1 MSLPENG
8 ASGPASGVR
17 LVPLAHQW
25 IVGICSIVF
34 DIDVGQRVEHSVPA
48 GCLSPEEK
56 QDVAFHSF
64 PDSMSME
71 LHARTSIKDSTF
83 FFRIKRRGTPEA
95 AAAAEAAGARG
106 STGGSPPV
114 SAGVAGAG
122 EGAGGSELLH
132 DQARFLYGFV
142 FCRQRQDPSLR
153 RGGEQVSVVVLAE
166 HPLSA
171 ALVPLSAVAGHAYF
185 GAPGSAAPLQ
195 QVYDEVLRWP
205 PPVAGPQLQLP
216 VGFTALSARLPAWAT
231 LPAPSTTTAPEQYGA
246 NSLPYLHRGSS
257 SRSLGA
263 GGSSRRLAA
272 GAGGTED
279 GGGGGGGVSRASS
292 GYYGPLSP
300 AGSNPALAGLGS
312 PPMHGSGPGGL
323 PGWLSSAG
331 GSLVGPGAGAAGAAG
346 AGGSLGTGSP
356 VFMSAGGAG
365 AGAGGPS
372 PFSSGGG
379 QQQAIR
385 QLLAV
390 LPDGPL
396 DSGSGL
402 AQVGS
407 VQVGPPAV
415 QQLERRTSTSGA
427 AGAEAGAGAGEGG
440 QQPGTGSAATSP
452 LPRKANGD
460 ANGGSGGGGGG
471 VGASSLVSGSSVAVA
486 AGLAELSLN
495 AGLGLGLGLG
505 RGNSAG
511 SGQQGSGLG
520 AAGAGG
526 GGGGAA
532 SREGSLQHVAGLL
545 EGCAPAA
552 LPSPP
557 PSAARAEGGLQHQR
571 SRTSI
576 QVPSRAASQAGTTG
590 GYSTAGGYGT
600 AGGAGGHDD
609 LPPPPPPLLP
619 PGLGGGS
626 VGGGARMHTQGSDG
640 VGDDAVGPSN
650 GRGPQQQVFRRHS
663 HALAP
668 PAAGSNGEL
677 AGAGAAGGGAGGAAV
692 GPVHGA
698 FHEVDVYTPLCG
710 HLPRLWQL
718 WELAL
723 LGRPLLL
730 VAPTPGEASAGV
742 AALLALLAPLP
753 YSADFRPY
761 YCIHDSSFGRLAAG
775 ALPGPA
781 GEGRDVPT
789 LLGVTNLYFVRALPH
804 WPNVLSIGKREGA
817 AGAGGAAGAAPAGAG
832 ALAASVFS
840 ANAAVQALRQRTQGA
855 AVLLSG
861 HTEALW
867 SAYKPLCRA
876 DGGLLGRL
884 LRPAPGDVK
893 SKVARIAFVNSDNIR
908 RHFAEL
914 TSAFLSPFSR
924 YFEPGPDGRVP
935 GWNSEEFLFR
945 LRSAGAGAGAGA
957 DGLPQALLDRVGSA
971 SAAVEL
977 YARFTASLNFAAWF
991 AARRRHVAHL
1001 IRPPPGGAGGGGGGS
1016 GGAGGGEGGMAS
1028 WFSSAAKHLDEVKL
1042 IGLFFSTEQQL
1053 TEAQAEAAA
1062 PDAGEEAAATVSR
1075 LQRELLLLFF
1085 ESGMPEELQL
1095 TCISSPARA
1104 ALVGQL
1110 PGLSAA
1116 QADRL
1121 QQLVAVLQGG

>member
-1 MSLPENG
+1 MSSGENG
-8 ASGPASGVR
+8 ASGLVSGAR
-17 LVPLAHQW
+17 PVPPAHQW

-83 FFRIKRRGTPEA
+83 FFRIKRRGIPEA
-95 AAAAEAAGARG
+95 AAAATAGADRSAGGSEPAPAAAG
-106 STGGSPPV
+106 T
-114 SAGVAGAG
+114 G
-122 EGAGGSELLH
+122 EGVGSELLH

-153 RGGEQVSVVVLAE
+153 RGGEQISVVVLAE

-216 VGFTALSARLPAWAT
+216 VGFTALNARLPAWAT

-246 NSLPYLHRGSS
+246 NSLPHLHRGGST
-257 SRSLGA
+257 RSMGA
-263 GGSSRRLAA
+263 GGSARRLAA
-272 GAGGTED
+272 GATED
-279 GGGGGGGVSRASS
+279 GGVPGPGGSVSRASS
-292 GYYGPLSP
+292 GYGPLSP

-312 PPMHGSGPGGL
+312 PPMQGSGPGGL
-323 PGWLSSAG
+323 AGWLS
-331 GSLVGPGAGAAGAAG
+331 G
-346 AGGSLGTGSP
+346 AGGSGAGP
-356 VFMSAGGAG
+356 AGAGVGFMSAGGAG
-365 AGAGGPS
+365 AGAGAGGPGGPS
-372 PFSSGGG
+372 PFSSTSG
-379 QQQAIR
+379 QQQAIK
-385 QLLAV
+385 QLLSV
-390 LPDGPL
+390 LPDGPV
-396 DSGSGL
+396 D
-402 AQVGS
+402 AAVGGP

-427 AGAEAGAGAGEGG
+427 APAEGAGAGG
-440 QQPGTGSAATSP
+440 GSAAASP
-452 LPRKANGD
+452 LPRKGTANGD
-460 ANGGSGGGGGG
+460 ANGAGG
-471 VGASSLVSGSSVAVA
+471 VGASSLVSGSSLTAA
-486 AGLAELSLN
+486 AGLSELSLN

-505 RGNSAG
+505 LGRGASAG
-511 SGQQGSGLG
+511 SGASGSGQAGGLG
-520 AAGAGG
+520 AALAGG
-526 GGGGAA
+526 MT
-532 SREGSLQHVAGLL
+532 SREGSLQQVAGLL
-545 EGCAPAA
+545 EGCAPAT

-557 PSAARAEGGLQHQR
+557 PAGSRADGALQHQR
-571 SRTSI
+571 SRSSI
-576 QVPSRAASQAGTTG
+576 QVPSRAASMAGAGMYGNGGHEDLPPLPTG
-590 GYSTAGGYGT
+590 LGLAGGS
-600 AGGAGGHDD
+600 AGGARLHMQ
-609 LPPPPPPLLP
+609 
-619 PGLGGGS
+619 
-626 VGGGARMHTQGSDG
+626 VSDG
-640 VGDDAVGPSN
+640 AGDDAASVS
-650 GRGPQQQVFRRHS
+650 RSSQQVFRRHS
-663 HALAP
+663 HALP
-668 PAAGSNGEL
+668 PSLGSNGEL
-677 AGAGAAGGGAGGAAV
+677 GGAGGGGGAAG

-698 FHEVDVYTPLCG
+698 FHEVDVYTPLSG

-761 YCIHDSSFGRLAAG
+761 YCIHDAAFGRLAGG

-781 GEGRDVPT
+781 GEGRDVPA

-817 AGAGGAAGAAPAGAG
+817 AGAAGAGAAPAG
-832 ALAASVFS
+832 ALAASVFN

-855 AVLLSG
+855 SVLLSG

-914 TSAFLSPFSR
+914 TTAFLAPFGR

-945 LRSAGAGAGAGA
+945 LRSAGAGPGAGP

-977 YARFTASLNFAAWF
+977 YARFTACINFAAWF

-1001 IRPPPGGAGGGGGGS
+1001 IRPPPGGGGGGGGGQGS
-1016 GGAGGGEGGMAS
+1016 GGGEDGMAS

-1116 QADRL
+1116 QAGRL